1 MQGRNIWAATANT
14 NREHSRDF
22 LAQGWKSMATINEP
36 LTHQSTSEDVARVVE
51 NVYATYKKMCQ
62 ELSGTIVG
70 MNDVTEQLMI
80 GILCRGHCILQ
91 GMPGLA
97 KTLLISQLAK
107 LMDLSFHRIQF
118 TPDLMPAD
126 ITGGEVLE
134 EDRTTG
140 KRVFRFLKGPL
151 FANLI
156 LADEIN
162 RTPPKTQS
170 ALLEAMEERQ
180 LSIAGHTYPLPEPFF
195 VLATQNPIEVEGT
208 YPLPEAQ
215 LDRFLMKIKVN
226 YPSRADEREICRRQT
241 TDYSHEIE
249 HVIDVQRLL
258 EMQSIVPKVIVADHV
273 YDLAIDLARMTRP
286 EEGKLPPE
294 LRDKVQYGA
303 GPRASIALLLAGKAR
318 ALLHKRCHV
327 TTDDVL
333 AVAPP
338 VMRHRIIPTFNAEA
352 AGLDTDAIVHTLVER
367 VRGGAR

>member
-1 MQGRNIWAATANT
+1 
-14 NREHSRDF
+14 
-22 LAQGWKSMATINEP
+22 MATTNEQV
-36 LTHQSTSEDVARVVE
+36 LTPHSTSDEVARVVE
-51 NVYATYKKMCQ
+51 SVHNRYQRVCD

-70 MNDVTEQLMI
+70 MKDITEQLMI

-97 KTLLISQLAK
+97 KTLLISQLAS
-107 LMDLSFHRIQF
+107 LMDLTFHRIQF

-126 ITGGEVLE
+126 ITGGDVLE
-134 EDRTTG
+134 EDRTSG
-140 KRVFRFLKGPL
+140 KRVFRFLQGPL

-180 LSIAGHTYPLPEPFF
+180 MSVGGKTYPLPDPFF

-215 LDRFLMKIKVN
+215 LDRFLMKIKVS
-226 YPSRADEREICRRQT
+226 YPSRQEEWEICRRQT
-241 TDYSHEIE
+241 TDYNHDTE
-249 HVIDVQRLL
+249 HVIDVPALL

-273 YDLAIDLARMTRP
+273 YEAAIDLARMTRP
-286 EEGKLPPE
+286 EEGKLPTE
-294 LRDKVQYGA
+294 LRDKVLYGA

-327 TTDDVL
+327 TTDDVCS
-333 AVAPP
+333 VALP
-338 VMRHRIIPTFNAEA
+338 VLRHRIIPTFNAEA
-352 AGLDTDAIVHTLVER
+352 AGLDTDGIVKTLVER
-367 VRGGAR
+367 HRASLRS

>member
-1 MQGRNIWAATANT
+1 MST
-14 NREHSRDF
+14 
-22 LAQGWKSMATINEP
+22 MNEEV
-36 LTHQSTSEDVARVVE
+36 LTHHSTTDEVARVVDG
-51 NVYATYKKMCQ
+51 VHAKYAKMCQ

-70 MNDVTEQLMI
+70 MKDVTEQLMI

-97 KTLLISQLAK
+97 KTLLISKLAS

-134 EDRTTG
+134 EDHTTG

-180 LSIAGHTYPLPEPFF
+180 SSVGGHTYPLPDPFF

-215 LDRFLMKIKVN
+215 LDRFLMKIKVH
-226 YPSRADEREICRRQT
+226 YPSREDEREICRRQT
-241 TDYSHEIE
+241 TEYSHDIE
-249 HVIDVQRLL
+249 HVIDVQTLL
-258 EMQSIVPKVIVADHV
+258 QMQSVVPKVVVADHV
-273 YDLAIDLARMTRP
+273 YDTALDLARMTRP
-286 EEGKLPPE
+286 EEGKLPTE
-294 LRDKVQYGA
+294 LRDKIQYGA
-303 GPRASIALLLAGKAR
+303 GPRASIALLMAGKAR

-327 TTDDVL
+327 TTEDIC
-333 AVAPP
+333 AVAGP

-352 AGLDTDAIVHTLVER
+352 AGIDTDGIVKTLVDR
-367 VRGGAR
+367 VRATAR

>member
-1 MQGRNIWAATANT
+1 
-14 NREHSRDF
+14 
-22 LAQGWKSMATINEP
+22 MATTTTTTNEKG
-36 LTHQSTSEDVARVVE
+36 LTHDSTSEEVARVVE
-51 NVYATYKKMCQ
+51 GVHAKYLQMCK

-70 MNDVTEQLMI
+70 MKDVTEQLMI
-80 GILCRGHCILQ
+80 GILCKGHCILQ

-97 KTLLISQLAK
+97 KTLLISQLAR

-126 ITGGEVLE
+126 ITGGDVLE

-180 LSIAGHTYPLPEPFF
+180 LSVGGTTYPLPEPFF

-215 LDRFLMKIKVN
+215 LDRFLMKIKVQ
-226 YPSRADEREICRRQT
+226 YPSREDEREICRRQT
-241 TDYSHEIE
+241 TDYTNDIE
-249 HVIDVQRLL
+249 HVIDVQTLL
-258 EMQSIVPKVIVADHV
+258 EMQSVVPKVIVADHV
-273 YDLAIDLARMTRP
+273 YEAAIDL
-286 EEGKLPPE
+286 
-294 LRDKVQYGA
+294 
-303 GPRASIALLLAGKAR
+303 RA
-318 ALLHKRCHV
+318 
-327 TTDDVL
+327 
-333 AVAPP
+333 
-338 VMRHRIIPTFNAEA
+338 
-352 AGLDTDAIVHTLVER
+352 
-367 VRGGAR
+367 

>member
-1 MQGRNIWAATANT
+1 M
-14 NREHSRDF
+14 
-22 LAQGWKSMATINEP
+22 SMATINEP
-36 LTHQSTSEDVARVVE
+36 VLTHSSSSEDVARVVDK
-51 NVYATYKKMCQ
+51 VHATYQRMCK

-80 GILCRGHCILQ
+80 GVLCRGHCILQ

-97 KTLLISQLAK
+97 KTMLISQLAK

-126 ITGGEVLE
+126 ITGGDVLE

-215 LDRFLMKIKVN
+215 LDRFLMKIKVH

-241 TDYSHEIE
+241 TEYSHEIE
-249 HVIDVQRLL
+249 HVIDVQTLL
-258 EMQSIVPKVIVADHV
+258 EMQSIVPKVIVGDQV
-273 YDLAIDLARMTRP
+273 YDLAIDLARMSRP
-286 EEGKLPPE
+286 EEGKLPVE

-327 TTDDVL
+327 TTDDIL

-352 AGLDTDAIVHTLVER
+352 AGLDTDGIVKTLVDR
-367 VRGGAR
+367 VRGAAR